1 MSKTIV
7 VAIGGNAITKADEL
21 GTHEEQMH
29 NIKMV
34 VGPIARIIADGSRV
48 VVVHG
53 NGPQVGNHLI
63 KNEHSKELVPP
74 MPLHVCVAN
83 TQGSM
88 GYALQQQLRHAM
100 LKHGIEQE
108 VVTIITQVLVDSSE
122 PSFQNPTKPIGSF
135 YTEDAARELMAS
147 MGYRFV
153 EDSGRG
159 WRRVVPSPTP
169 IKIIE
174 SKAIKQAI
182 QGGMVVIA
190 AGGGGI
196 PVAEGREGEYNGIDA
211 VIDKDL
217 VAMRLAMDI
226 QAEVLLLLTGV
237 QRVALKYGRPDQQEL
252 DQITVTE
259 AKEYMEAGHFPAGSM
274 GPKIKAAIDFLENSN
289 GGEKVIIG
297 HINEA
302 SAVLKGLAGTTITK

>member
-7 VAIGGNAITKADEL
+7 VAIGGNAITKEDES
-21 GTHEEQMH
+21 GTYEEQMH
-29 NIKMV
+29 NIKTV

-88 GYALQQQLRHAM
+88 GYSLQQQLRHAI
-100 LKHGIEQE
+100 LKYGVEQE
-108 VVTIITQVLVDSSE
+108 VVTIITQVLVDSNE
-122 PSFQNPTKPIGSF
+122 PSFQNPTKPIGPF
-135 YTEDAARELMAS
+135 YTEDVARELMAS
-147 MGYRFV
+147 MGHQFV

-169 IKIIE
+169 KKIIE

-182 QGGMVVIA
+182 QAGMVVIA

-196 PVAEGREGEYNGIDA
+196 PVAEGREGEYRGIDA

-237 QRVALKYGRPDQQEL
+237 QRVAIRYGRPDQEEL
-252 DQITVTE
+252 EQISVAE
-259 AKEYMEAGHFPAGSM
+259 AKEYMEAGHFPPGSM
-274 GPKIKAAIDFLENSN
+274 GPKIKAAIDFLENSKD
-289 GGEKVIIG
+289 GEKVIIG

-302 SAVLKGLAGTTITK
+302 SAVLKGTAGTTITK

>member
-7 VAIGGNAITKADEL
+7 VAIGGNAITKEDES
-21 GTHEEQMH
+21 GTYEEQMH
-29 NIKMV
+29 NIKTV

-88 GYALQQQLRHAM
+88 GYSLQQQLRHAI
-100 LKHGIEQE
+100 LKYGVEQE
-108 VVTIITQVLVDSSE
+108 VVTIITQVLVDSNE
-122 PSFQNPTKPIGSF
+122 PSFQNPTKPIGPF
-135 YTEDAARELMAS
+135 YTEDVARELMAS
-147 MGYRFV
+147 MGHQFV

-169 IKIIE
+169 KKIIE

-182 QGGMVVIA
+182 QADM
-190 AGGGGI
+190 
-196 PVAEGREGEYNGIDA
+196 
-211 VIDKDL
+211 L
-217 VAMRLAMDI
+217 
-226 QAEVLLLLTGV
+226 
-237 QRVALKYGRPDQQEL
+237 
-252 DQITVTE
+252 
-259 AKEYMEAGHFPAGSM
+259 
-274 GPKIKAAIDFLENSN
+274 FL
-289 GGEKVIIG
+289 
-297 HINEA
+297 
-302 SAVLKGLAGTTITK
+302 

>member
-1 MSKTIV
+1 LSKTIV
-7 VAIGGNAITKADEL
+7 VAIGGNAITKEDES
-21 GTHEEQMH
+21 GTYEEQMH
-29 NIKMV
+29 NIKTV

-88 GYALQQQLRHAM
+88 GYSLQQQLRHAI
-100 LKHGIEQE
+100 LKYGVEQE
-108 VVTIITQVLVDSSE
+108 VVTIITQVLVDSNE
-122 PSFQNPTKPIGSF
+122 PSFQNPTKPIGPF
-135 YTEDAARELMAS
+135 YTEDVARELMAS
-147 MGYRFV
+147 MGHQFV

-169 IKIIE
+169 KKIIE

-182 QGGMVVIA
+182 QAGMVVIA

-196 PVAEGREGEYNGIDA
+196 PVAEGREGEYRGIDA

-237 QRVALKYGRPDQQEL
+237 QRVAIRYGRPDQEEL
-252 DQITVTE
+252 EQISVAE
-259 AKEYMEAGHFPAGSM
+259 AKEYMEAGHFPPGSM
-274 GPKIKAAIDFLENSN
+274 GPKIKAAIDFLENSKD
-289 GGEKVIIG
+289 GEKVIIG

-302 SAVLKGLAGTTITK
+302 SAVLKGTAGTTITK

>member
-1 MSKTIV
+1 LSKTIV
-7 VAIGGNAITKADEL
+7 VAIGGNAITKEDES
-21 GTHEEQMH
+21 GTYEEQMH
-29 NIKMV
+29 NIKTV
-34 VGPIARIIADGSRV
+34 VGPIARIIAEGSRV

-53 NGPQVGNHLI
+53 NGPQVGNDLI
-63 KNEHSKELVPP
+63 RNEHSKELVPP

-88 GYALQQQLRHAM
+88 GYSLQQQLRHAI
-100 LKHGIEQE
+100 LKYGVEQE
-108 VVTIITQVLVDSSE
+108 VVTIITQVLVDSNE
-122 PSFQNPTKPIGSF
+122 PSFQNPTKPIGPF
-135 YTEDAARELMAS
+135 YTEDVARELMAS
-147 MGYRFV
+147 MGHQFV

-169 IKIIE
+169 KKIIE

-182 QGGMVVIA
+182 QAGMVVIA

-196 PVAEGREGEYNGIDA
+196 PVAEGREGEYRGIDA

-237 QRVALKYGRPDQQEL
+237 QRVAIRYGRPDQEEL
-252 DQITVTE
+252 EQISVAE
-259 AKEYMEAGHFPAGSM
+259 AKEYMEAGHFPPGSM
-274 GPKIKAAIDFLENSN
+274 GPKIKAAIDFLENSKD
-289 GGEKVIIG
+289 GEKVIIG

-302 SAVLKGLAGTTITK
+302 SAVLKGTAGTTITK